1 MANSNSTPAENLTKI
16 MGDVQAV
23 SQQVYKT
30 FTISQQF
37 VNGIDDYIRYKR
49 AQGIVA
55 KSLGPEW
62 RSFTNV
68 RWNNMWTPLEG

>member
-1 MANSNSTPAENLTKI
+1 MANSNPTPAENLTKI

-68 RWNNMWTPLEG
+68 R